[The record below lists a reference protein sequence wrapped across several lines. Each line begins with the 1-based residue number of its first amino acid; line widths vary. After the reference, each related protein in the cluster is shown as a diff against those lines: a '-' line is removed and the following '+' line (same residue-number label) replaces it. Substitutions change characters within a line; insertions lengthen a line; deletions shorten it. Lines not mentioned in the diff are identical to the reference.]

1 MSDVPHWI
9 GQVGMVL
16 SLIFCG
22 AFLAGAWWVG
32 VLLLIPISALVV
44 LESKYDR
51 SLRGARRG

>member
-44 LESKYDR
+44 LESK
-51 SLRGARRG
+51 

>member
-32 VLLLIPISALVV
+32 ILLLIPVFALIV
-44 LESKYDR
+44 LENRYER
-51 SLRGARRG
+51 GLRETRG